1 MPAIASLLSQ
11 LLFPTQVRRLSALLS
26 EMEVSELQMFISKSL
41 PAGRLRSSKPLY
53 RFLCCFNSW
62 NFVYIAATTG
72 SLTTVNSIVPLSAYG
87 ASKALGS
94 LLSKWLSTENNE
106 LLLWRQ
112 NSGWVEFA
120 CTAARDLL
128 SQRI

>member
-1 MPAIASLLSQ
+1 MPAMASLLSQ

-26 EMEVSELQMFISKSL
+26 EMEVSGLQKFISKKLS
-41 PAGRLRSSKPLY
+41 AGRLRSSKPLY
-53 RFLCCFNSW
+53 RFLCCFDSW

-94 LLSKWLSTENNE
+94 LLVK
-106 LLLWRQ
+106 
-112 NSGWVEFA
+112 
-120 CTAARDLL
+120 
-128 SQRI
+128 

>member
-1 MPAIASLLSQ
+1 
-11 LLFPTQVRRLSALLS
+11 
-26 EMEVSELQMFISKSL
+26 
-41 PAGRLRSSKPLY
+41 LRSSKPLY

-112 NSGWVEFA
+112 NSG
-120 CTAARDLL
+120 
-128 SQRI
+128 